1 MKHFEKYIGNM
12 FIVLFAVIA
21 VMLTVGGF
29 YGNTWCFYTAAMAAF
44 ISGAMYAAS
53 KENLNLN
60 K

>member
-1 MKHFEKYIGNM
+1 MKHFEKYTSTM

-21 VMLTVGGF
+21 VLSLVGGF
-29 YGNTWCFYTAAMAAF
+29 IGKPWHFYTAAMAAF

-53 KENLNLN
+53 KENINLN